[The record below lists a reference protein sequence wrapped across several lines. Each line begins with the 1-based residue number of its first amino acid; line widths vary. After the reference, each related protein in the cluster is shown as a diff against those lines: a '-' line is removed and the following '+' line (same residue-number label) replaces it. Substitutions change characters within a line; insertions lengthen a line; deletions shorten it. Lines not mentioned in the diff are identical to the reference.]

1 MDNFDIFKQVFRDE
15 LTFLFSIDT
24 DDEVFEIAE
33 SIFENE
39 KNYNNADI
47 TSSQYIWSLDGI
59 ENFCH
64 IIYGI
69 EGF

>member
-1 MDNFDIFKQVFRDE
+1 MNNFDLFKQVFRDE
-15 LTFLFSIDT
+15 LTFLFSINT
-24 DDEVFEIAE
+24 DEEVFEIAE

-47 TSSQYIWSLDGI
+47 TSGQYIWSLDEI

-64 IIYGI
+64 IIYGS

>member
-1 MDNFDIFKQVFRDE
+1 MNSFDLFKQVFRDE
-15 LTFLFSIDT
+15 LTFLYSIDT

-33 SIFENE
+33 SIFKSE
-39 KNYNNADI
+39 KNYNNAYI
-47 TSSQYIWSLDGI
+47 ESGQYIWSLDEI

-64 IIYGI
+64 IIYDS